1 MGDITD
7 IEGRSIFW
15 DSKELEPAVT
25 TEPKAH
31 QLGISLQK
39 LRPQAE
45 NSLKK
50 SYKATPVNTYWI
62 LEVGG
67 MTLGFSGCPCEKR
80 KPVSERS
87 DRNQ

>member
-25 TEPKAH
+25 AEPEAH

-39 LRPQAE
+39 LHPQAE
-45 NSLKK
+45 NNKN
-50 SYKATPVNTYWI
+50 YKATPVNTYWI
-62 LEVGG
+62 LEAGG
-67 MTLGFSGCPCEKR
+67 MTLGFLGCP
-80 KPVSERS
+80 
-87 DRNQ
+87 